1 MKFLP
6 GQSGN
11 LAGRTPKTV
20 PSSKLQLITKLA
32 ARGVREKDIARHV
45 ADMSEATWIAYKRDH
60 PELVAAIDA
69 GRQVMHDALVGRMY
83 ESAMNGDQRAGE
95 FLLRAVFGYR
105 DQGDP
110 PGEARPQVVINL
122 PGPAT
127 LDQYRP
133 ALLAQRAVNID
144 E

>member
-11 LAGRTPKTV
+11 PAGRKPKTV
-20 PSSKLQLITKLA
+20 ALSKLPLISKLA

-60 PELVAAIDA
+60 PEVVAAVDA
-69 GRQVMHDALVGRMY
+69 GRQVMHDALIGKMF
-83 ESAMNGDQRAGE
+83 ESAMSGDQRAGE
-95 FLLRAVFGYR
+95 FILRAVFGYR

-110 PGEARPQVVINL
+110 PGEVRPQVIINL
-122 PGPAT
+122 PGAAT

-133 ALLAQRAVNID
+133 ALIAERAERSD
-144 E
+144 G